1 MLKQIEKALDLLKD
15 ESRFYIISG
24 EKYSWCYDAINHTMY
39 SVDKDIFNKLKVA
52 SKNEILDEVNKID
65 MLKLTPV
72 LNFFSSILVGRE
84 NEKIFDYKPNKCTVM
99 INTSNK
105 CNLNCSYCYRDK
117 KHPLSSDI
125 SKVKDILNSLI
136 TEKKIIELNEEL
148 IPQPFLTNIRK
159 HYNFI

>member
-52 SKNEILDEVNKID
+52 RRDEILNEVNKID

-72 LNFFSSILVGRE
+72 LNFFSSYLIAL
-84 NEKIFDYKPNKCTVM
+84 EKRR
-99 INTSNK
+99 
-105 CNLNCSYCYRDK
+105 L
-117 KHPLSSDI
+117 L
-125 SKVKDILNSLI
+125 
-136 TEKKIIELNEEL
+136 
-148 IPQPFLTNIRK
+148 
-159 HYNFI
+159 